1 MTVANARD
9 ALPPATAPA
18 FRPGLVHVP
27 CTPFTATGAVD
38 LEAHARLIDFHLA
51 HGAQALALPMH
62 AGESVSLTTPERHRL
77 LEHAIAHVAGRV
89 PVIAHVSQPGSA
101 MAAAMAAHAQA
112 VGAAAVVAHVPYY
125 WTPPQA
131 MLVEHFAQIAA
142 AVTIPVLVANAP
154 SEMNGVKVAADSA
167 MTLARRAPT
176 VAGMVDASLD
186 WQFMIELLTLARRAR
201 PDFALVSGDEY
212 LISAFAIGA
221 RSAFVPLAVVAPRAV
236 ARLFAACEREDYAQA
251 RSDQEALAALV
262 QAVRPWGVPGLKAAA
277 RIMGRDLGEVRAPL
291 TPVPAADRKRMAA
304 AIRAIARLRDEPQ
317 GW

>member
-38 LEAHARLIDFHLA
+38 HEAHARLIDFHLA

-62 AGESVSLTTPERHRL
+62 AGESVSLTAPERHRL
-77 LEHAIAHVAGRV
+77 LERAIAHVAGRV

-101 MAAAMAAHAQA
+101 MAAAMAAHAQS
-112 VGAAAVVAHVPYY
+112 VGAAAVIAHVPYY

-142 AVTIPVLVANAP
+142 AVTIPLLVANAP
-154 SEMNGVKVAADSA
+154 AEMNGVKIAADSA
-167 MTLARRAPT
+167 MALARRAPS

-201 PDFALVSGDEY
+201 PDFALISGDEY
-212 LISAFAIGA
+212 LISAFSIGA
-221 RSAFVPLAVVAPRAV
+221 RSAFAPLAIVAPRTV
-236 ARLFAACEREDYAQA
+236 ARLFAACAREDYAQA
-251 RSDQEALAALV
+251 RRDQEALAALV

-304 AIRAIARLRDEPQ
+304 AIRAIALLRDEPQ